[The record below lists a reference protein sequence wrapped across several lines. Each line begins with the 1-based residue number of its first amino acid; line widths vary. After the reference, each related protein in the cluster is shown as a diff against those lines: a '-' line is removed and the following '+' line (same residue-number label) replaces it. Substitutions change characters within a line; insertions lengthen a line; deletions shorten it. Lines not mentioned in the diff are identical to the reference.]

1 MAQPALKTP
10 QETDPRTARNLVE
23 LFERQAARQGGKAAV
38 KHKRDGRWQEVS
50 WKEMARRARD
60 VADGLAS
67 LGVQPGDRISIIGE
81 TQLEW
86 ILADV
91 GIMGSGAITVPISQ
105 SNPAHECHYILEHA
119 GSSWIFVDSE
129 AQAAKVREVLP
140 RLPGLK
146 GIVRF
151 VGEPRNERERTLESL
166 EQAGAAWRSAH
177 PDDHAARVGRI
188 GMEDPACILYT
199 SGTTGNPK
207 GVVLTHGN
215 WTYEARVSA
224 EISAVRPDDVVLLFL
239 PMAHSVAKA
248 IEAAWFS
255 MGGAAAFVESLEK
268 IVDDAGEV
276 RPTTM
281 PSVPR
286 IFEKAYNAV
295 MAKGLQTPGLKGKLF
310 AMAMRGFDDWASGK
324 IAGEE
329 RSSLAF
335 TVGKKLVFPK
345 LAQALSERFGGR
357 MRGFVSGGAPLSPK
371 IGWFFHL
378 LGFTI
383 LEGWGLTETSAG
395 TCVNRFGANKIGTVG
410 PPMPGTEIAIA
421 EDGEVLVRGPGVMK
435 EYYRNPAATAEV
447 IRDGWLC
454 TGDIGELD
462 RDGCLRITDRKKDLI
477 KTSGGK
483 YVAPQNL
490 ENELKAD
497 PLISQVMVHGDQRRF
512 ITALVTLN
520 EEAARKWAN
529 ENGVPPGARL
539 HDDPR
544 VYGRIHRTVDTLN
557 SKQASY
563 ATIKKFA
570 ILPKDFAIET
580 GELTP
585 TLKVKRKFCAQKYKE
600 ILDAFYVE

>member
-1 MAQPALKTP
+1 MAEPALKKP
-10 QETDPRTARNLVE
+10 QPSDLRGSRNLVE
-23 LFERQAARQGGKAAV
+23 LFERQAARQGNKAAV

-60 VADGLAS
+60 ISDGLAA
-67 LGVQPGDRISIIGE
+67 LGVQHGDRISIIGE
-81 TQLEW
+81 TQIEW
-86 ILADV
+86 NLADV
-91 GIMGSGAITVPISQ
+91 GVMGAGAITVPIYQ
-105 SNPAHECHYILEHA
+105 SNPAHECHYILEHS
-119 GSSWIFVDSE
+119 GTSWIFVDSE
-129 AQAAKVREVLP
+129 AQAAKIREVLP

-146 GIVRF
+146 GIIRF
-151 VGEPRNERERTLESL
+151 AGDPHGDRERTLEAL
-166 EQAGAAWRSAH
+166 ERSGAEWRAAH
-177 PDDHAARVGRI
+177 PEAHAARVAGI

-215 WTYEARVSA
+215 WTYEARATA
-224 EISAVRPDDVVLLFL
+224 EISIMEPDDTALFFL
-239 PMAHSVAKA
+239 PMAHSFAKVIQA
-248 IEAAWFS
+248 SWFS
-255 MGGAAAFVESLEK
+255 LGATVAFVESLEK
-268 IVDDAGEV
+268 IVDNAGEV

-295 MAKGLQTPGLKGKLF
+295 VAKGLQTPGLKGKLF
-310 AMAMRGFDDWASGK
+310 ALAMKGFEDWSSGK
-324 IAGEE
+324 MAGVE
-329 RSSLAF
+329 RGSFAF
-335 TVGKKLVFPK
+335 TIGKKLVFPK
-345 LAQALSERFGGR
+345 LAAALSERFGGR
-357 MRGFVSGGAPLSPK
+357 MRTFVSGGAPLSPK
-371 IGWFFHL
+371 IGWFFHV
-378 LGFTI
+378 LGFKV

-395 TCVNRFGANKIGTVG
+395 TCVNRLDANKIGTVG

-421 EDGEVLVRGPGVMK
+421 EDGEVLVRGGGVMK
-435 EYYRNPAATAEV
+435 EYYKNPAATAETV
-447 IRDGWLC
+447 RDGWLY

-462 RDGCLRITDRKKDLI
+462 RDGYLRITDRKKDLI

-497 PLISQVMVHGDQRRF
+497 PLISQVMVHGDQRKF
-512 ITALVTLN
+512 ISALVTLN
-520 EEAARKWAN
+520 EESARKWAAD
-529 ENGVPPGARL
+529 NGVPAGAKL
-539 HDDPR
+539 HEDPR
-544 VYGRIHRTVDTLN
+544 VNGRIHRTIDALN

-563 ATIKKFA
+563 SAIKKFA
-570 ILPKDFAIET
+570 ILPRDFSIET